1 MSAPSP
7 RPGTGRQLLL
17 LVLVLGLGMA
27 LGVTFRDLILTI
39 VGALVSAWAVIG
51 ERK

>member
-7 RPGTGRQLLL
+7 RPGTGRQVLL
-17 LVLVLGLGMA
+17 LVLVLGMA
-27 LGVTFRDLILTI
+27 LGVTFRDLILTV

>member
-1 MSAPSP
+1 MSAPLP

-17 LVLVLGLGMA
+17 LALVLALGIP

-39 VGALVSAWAVIG
+39 VGSLVSAWAVIG

>member
-1 MSAPSP
+1 MSTPSP
-7 RPGTGRQLLL
+7 RPGTGRQIILLA
-17 LVLVLGLGMA
+17 LVLGLGIA
-27 LGVTFRDLILTI
+27 LGVTFRDLILAI

>member
-1 MSAPSP
+1 MSAPTP
-7 RPGTGRQLLL
+7 RPGTGRQVLLAV
-17 LVLVLGLGMA
+17 VLVLGMT